1 MVEKEKDLIGFAH
14 KVISFRMNVIKACKS
29 KGIDVPTD
37 EQISDYINDYG
48 LHFEDFMADYIEHEG
63 MFRCLKTPL
72 EEFKDEVNSINW
84 GNTPSDEEIIS
95 FFNAYGNNISLF
107 VRQQNI
113 KDMGSLE
120 RKVFLK
126 TIGTLPTEKLVIL
139 WNTFI
144 EESALYGE
152 DSYIYDLE
160 NVDECKFLGVH
171 MKSGEF
177 NEILMLAAN
186 GTRFVQW
193 FAHNNGNIAH
203 LTEEDIKNTLS
214 TFWTEIFERIMVY
227 PSAYNFKIGLCEG
240 DGSTYFDDIFFPI
253 IAEQVGYIID
263 VNKGTIK
270 KVEK

>member
-1 MVEKEKDLIGFAH
+1 MEKVKE
-14 KVISFRMNVIKACKS
+14 
-29 KGIDVPTD
+29 IDW
-37 EQISDYINDYG
+37 SY
-48 LHFEDFMADYIEHEG
+48 M
-63 MFRCLKTPL
+63 
-72 EEFKDEVNSINW
+72 
-84 GNTPSDEEIIS
+84 PSDDEIVS
-95 FFNAYGNNISLF
+95 FFNMNGDNVSLF
-107 VRQQNI
+107 IRQQNV
-113 KDMGSLE
+113 KYMPSLE
-120 RKVFLK
+120 RKIYLK
-126 TIGTLPTEKLVIL
+126 TIGTLSVEKLATL
-139 WNTFI
+139 WNEFI
-144 EESALYGE
+144 KESALYGE

-227 PSAYNFKIGLCEG
+227 PSAYNFKIGLCES